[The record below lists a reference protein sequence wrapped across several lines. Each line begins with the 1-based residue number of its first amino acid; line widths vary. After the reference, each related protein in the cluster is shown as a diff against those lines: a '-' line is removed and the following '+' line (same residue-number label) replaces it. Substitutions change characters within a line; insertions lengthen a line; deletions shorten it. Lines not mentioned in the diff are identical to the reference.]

1 MHVRRSAPWPSIL
14 RRRGLQDLNGDFLP
28 PAETAVH
35 IQGMVDRGRKRSPHW
50 PHEAISKSFALSWGP
65 TTVQDGL
72 NNFGSVYGF
81 LAAWFRWGIMSLCL
95 ERDSDG
101 TRFWSLG
108 QFMSY
113 FFLLLKVGHEATK
126 DPDLQGFLI
135 VTFVQRYDIAMRSHF
150 HHVVSN
156 RQAFDLNDFLKD
168 TREKTYKEV
177 KIAFLRLESE
187 KKQQKRSSEAIS
199 RQSGGSQSVS
209 KSTTIFRGGQS
220 RGFQPP
226 AKQEASA
233 AISASRKPR
242 PTPHSV
248 PTLCR
253 NWEANG
259 TCDYG
264 DQCIFQHSQ
273 EKRGVKRSRDEH
285 EPARLAK
292 REPVPR

>member
-1 MHVRRSAPWPSIL
+1 
-14 RRRGLQDLNGDFLP
+14 
-28 PAETAVH
+28 
-35 IQGMVDRGRKRSPHW
+35 MVDRGRKRSPHW

-199 RQSGGSQSVS
+199 RQSGGS
-209 KSTTIFRGGQS
+209 
-220 RGFQPP
+220 
-226 AKQEASA
+226 
-233 AISASRKPR
+233 
-242 PTPHSV
+242 
-248 PTLCR
+248 
-253 NWEANG
+253 
-259 TCDYG
+259 
-264 DQCIFQHSQ
+264 
-273 EKRGVKRSRDEH
+273 
-285 EPARLAK
+285 
-292 REPVPR
+292 